1 MTRITLKLTDRH
13 DVAQRP
19 VNNLAIALAFA
30 GLGLLN
36 GVLNLLPGGLT
47 FFADFRLFAT
57 LLNLN

>member
-19 VNNLAIALAFA
+19 ANNLAIALAFA

-36 GVLNLLPGGLT
+36 GLLNLIPGGLA
-47 FFADFRLFAT
+47 FFADFRVFAALFG
-57 LLNLN
+57 